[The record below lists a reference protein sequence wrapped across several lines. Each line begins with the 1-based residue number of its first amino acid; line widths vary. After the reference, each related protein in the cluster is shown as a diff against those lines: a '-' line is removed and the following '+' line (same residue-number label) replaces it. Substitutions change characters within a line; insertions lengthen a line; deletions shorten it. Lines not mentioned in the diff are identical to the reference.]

1 MDDALQAAVSSVQE
15 RFAGSVEVDRGETT
29 LHIAAEK
36 NVEIAQ
42 VLRDEFQFNM
52 LIDETAVD
60 YWPQEAPRFHLVY
73 QLYSM
78 PLNLRLRLRL
88 SLDGNA
94 PHLRTL
100 ESVFPNANWY
110 EREVW
115 DMFGIR
121 FDGHSD
127 LRRILMPY
135 DWEGH
140 PLRKDYPLGYEEPQ
154 FTFNFDEIDLRKP
167 KGQK

>member
-1 MDDALQAAVSSVQE
+1 MDNALQAAVSAIQE
-15 RFAGSVEVDRGETT
+15 RFAATVEVDRGETT
-29 LHIAAEK
+29 LHIAADK
-36 NVEIAQ
+36 IIEIGRA
-42 VLRDEFQFNM
+42 LRDEFQFNM
-52 LIDETAVD
+52 LVDETAVD
-60 YWPQEAPRFHLVY
+60 YWPQESPHFHVVY
-73 QLYSM
+73 QLYSL
-78 PLNLRLRLRL
+78 PHNLSLRLRAG
-88 SLDGNA
+88 LDGNA
-94 PHLRTL
+94 PHLPTL
-100 ESVFPNANWY
+100 ESIYPNANWY

-127 LRRILMPY
+127 LRRILMPN

-154 FTFNFDEIDLRKP
+154 FTFNFKEIDLRKP